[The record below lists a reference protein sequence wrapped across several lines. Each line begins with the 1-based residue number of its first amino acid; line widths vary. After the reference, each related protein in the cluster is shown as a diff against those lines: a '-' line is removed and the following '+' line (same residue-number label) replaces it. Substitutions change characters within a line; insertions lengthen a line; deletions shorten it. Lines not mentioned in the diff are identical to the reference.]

1 MGGEVGDGA
10 LHSRAIQ
17 PLDEQVRRDQI
28 LSSEALSADALAR
41 GLFREELEGPD
52 VEPVAASVIKR
63 HVPCG
68 RSPAFVAVGRGVSR
82 LLVGAGV
89 AAVLV
94 AGYAALTAASHTT
107 SAIARDIYGNV
118 VTSDLLDPRPHV
130 TTAYGVILEL
140 VAAIL
145 LLVSAIRLSG
155 APSLGEVP
163 DDAGGESPA
172 LGSEQVGDARP
183 D

>member
-1 MGGEVGDGA
+1 MKKVDLVWISIAGMVIA
-10 LHSRAIQ
+10 AFLPWVHTT
-17 PLDEQVRRDQI
+17 V
-28 LSSEALSADALAR
+28 
-41 GLFREELEGPD
+41 GLFPGDDSGVAFD
-52 VEPVAASVIKR
+52 VKGVDIGSDVGVDYGWIMIAIAV
-63 HVPCG
+63 V
-68 RSPAFVAVGRGVSR
+68 AFVAVGRGVSR

-130 TTAYGVILEL
+130 TTAYGVIFEL

-163 DDAGGESPA
+163 DDAGRESPA